1 MSSDTFWEAVQGA
14 LDAGRDPLED
24 ATVQA
29 ALLERPERLA
39 ELEALASGLEEL
51 RPSDTLAGPPAGRPI
66 SALGEG
72 VPWGRAA
79 AALLVAAL
87 LLAAFD
93 AVASSPSTPGRVPAQ
108 ARVLHWSITH
118 QLVVPG
124 AESRSLTRPGLT
136 EHVVVNHHSI
146 PSTWSHSWLRP

>member
-1 MSSDTFWEAVQGA
+1 MSADSFWEAVQDA
-14 LDAGRDPLED
+14 LDDGRDPLED
-24 ATVQA
+24 ATVHA
-29 ALLERPERLA
+29 ALLERPERMA
-39 ELEALASGLEEL
+39 EVEALVLGLEEL
-51 RPSDTLAGPPAGRPI
+51 RPADTLAAPSAVRPA
-66 SALGEG
+66 SDEG

-93 AVASSPSTPGRVPAQ
+93 AVASSPTAPGRPPAA
-108 ARVLHWSITH
+108 ARVLQWSITH
-118 QLVVPG
+118 QRVVPG

-136 EHVVVNHHSI
+136 EHVVVSHHPI